1 MSKLRFGLSGDSF
14 REERVHFSR
23 GGGTLSRGEGVLP
36 KRGYTFREEGVHF
49 SRGEGVLPKRGYTF
63 REERGFCRRGGTLF
77 ERRGGTLFERRGGT
91 LFERR
96 GGFAEEG
103 VHFSRGEVV
112 FAKRGYTF

>member
-14 REERVHFSR
+14 REERVHF
-23 GGGTLSRGEGVLP
+23 L
-36 KRGYTFREEGVHF
+36 
-49 SRGEGVLPKRGYTF
+49 
-63 REERGFCRRGGTLF
+63 
-77 ERRGGTLFERRGGT
+77 RGGT

-103 VHFSRGEVV
+103 VHFSRGEGV